1 MQNVTIDDVYDIATE
16 VCEEMITKFLQN
28 LVQLVPT
35 AEDTID
41 AIEEEHY
48 RAHRAMREG
57 RANPAPKRRT
67 VTPLTIPKE
76 EDEEVYEEEEEE
88 EEEDEIAALAHPK
101 TDKLQESFLNDTFIN
116 SLPTE
121 CDGLPGA
128 EQGIGIDPAIDAMAK
143 GK

>member
-35 AEDTID
+35 AEDTMD

-57 RANPAPKRRT
+57 RSPAPVQKRRT
-67 VTPLTIPKE
+67 VAPLTIPKE
-76 EDEEVYEEEEEE
+76 EEEEVYEEEEE

>member
-1 MQNVTIDDVYDIATE
+1 MQNVTIDDVYDISTE

-28 LVQLVPT
+28 LVRLVPT

-48 RAHRAMREG
+48 RDHRAMREG
-57 RANPAPKRRT
+57 RANPASKRRA

-101 TDKLQESFLNDTFIN
+101 TDKLQESFLNDDFIS

-121 CDGLPGA
+121 CDTLPGA

>member
-1 MQNVTIDDVYDIATE
+1 MKPLTYDDVYDIATE
-16 VCEEMITKFLQN
+16 VCEKMITKFLQN
-28 LVQLVPT
+28 LVNLVPD
-35 AEDTID
+35 AEETMDE
-41 AIEEEHY
+41 IEEEHY
-48 RAHRAMREG
+48 EAHRAMREG
-57 RANPAPKRRT
+57 RANPVPKRRT

-76 EDEEVYEEEEEE
+76 EDEEVYEEE

>member
-1 MQNVTIDDVYDIATE
+1 MQNVTIDDVYDISTE

-28 LVQLVPT
+28 LVRLVPT

-88 EEEDEIAALAHPK
+88 DEIAALAHPK
-101 TDKLQESFLNDTFIN
+101 TDKLQESFLNDDFIS

-121 CDGLPGA
+121 CDTLPGA